1 MTWLRELLSDGT
13 GHLSSSRAIAFMA
26 GSTLSLCTLVLTPLA
41 YLKPE
46 LVTPLTAFGTA
57 LAGLAGANYVT
68 NRMTSGRTNDQPPA

>member
-1 MTWLRELLSDGT
+1 MTWLRELLSDHK

-26 GSTLSLCTLVLTPLA
+26 GSTLSTCTLVLA
-41 YLKPE
+41 FLKPE

-68 NRMTSGRTNDQPPA
+68 QRIMTREQKNES